1 MIHKMKII
9 FLFKTLITIFFI
21 IFSKLSYSNE
31 YNVNKIIIEGEKRFS
46 EALILKYLP
55 TIENDIVNDDF
66 LNTVTKNL
74 YQTGLFLDV
83 QVEINDNTIVIK
95 VEEYPIVNQI
105 SFIGNDL
112 LDNDQLVSIVNI
124 KSRDTFNKQ
133 SIDNSIENIRTAYQK
148 IGRYLAQIDIKKNI
162 LSDGRVD
169 LIFEIKEGSLLLVK
183 NINFIGN
190 KIFSDN
196 DLKLAITTKEAAWY
210 KIFASNKFIPS
221 KLEYDKEKLYYFYK
235 QRGYI
240 DFKIILA
247 RGDLLPDYSGF
258 NINFIVEEG
267 LRFKINNIKIASNLN
282 ENKYKYDLDSLL
294 LKKDEYFDSRAL
306 EKSVNDLRNYYSELG
321 HGFVKVSPKLSKKN
335 NLVDIL
341 FTINEGSKNYINKIL
356 VLGNSRTSDSIIRR
370 ELTFLEGDSFN
381 NAKIKESINALNRLG
396 FFQSV
401 KYNIRKTEITNAVD
415 IIINVEETN
424 TGSISFGIGYSSLD
438 STSITFGLNEKN
450 FLGEGRRARF
460 EVSTSDKKTTY
471 NVGMTE
477 PYFMNRPISL
487 SSDIYNQENENSAGD
502 VKSDRSGISFG
513 LGVKE
518 DLKFHS
524 LSYNF
529 SESQTTTSSTSAA
542 LSNTGEE
549 GINIITSSIKYLIKE
564 DTRDNYFNPTSGY
577 SWNIIN
583 TFAGIGGDS
592 NFIKS
597 QASYKVYYPL
607 VYGEYI
613 VGFKSALGFVSSL
626 DKKITSSNRFS
637 LGGKTLRGFEN
648 AGVGPRDTGNNQ
660 VVGGNNFYNMSFEI
674 RSEKFMPDDTG
685 FQWLAFI
692 DAGSLWGTDFEAN
705 VKGYDDMEPRIT
717 SGLGL
722 AMSTP
727 IGPLQAIWGFPIASQ
742 TYDVDEN
749 FQFSIGTSF

>member
-9 FLFKTLITIFFI
+9 FLLKTLITIFFI

-74 YQTGLFLDV
+74 YQTGFFLDV

-133 SIDNSIENIRTAYQK
+133 SIDNSIENQEYVEK

-267 LRFKINNIKIASNLN
+267 LRFKINNIKI
-282 ENKYKYDLDSLL
+282 D
-294 LKKDEYFDSRAL
+294 
-306 EKSVNDLRNYYSELG
+306 
-321 HGFVKVSPKLSKKN
+321 
-335 NLVDIL
+335 
-341 FTINEGSKNYINKIL
+341 KIL
-356 VLGNSRTSDSIIRR
+356 M
-370 ELTFLEGDSFN
+370 
-381 NAKIKESINALNRLG
+381 K
-396 FFQSV
+396 
-401 KYNIRKTEITNAVD
+401 
-415 IIINVEETN
+415 
-424 TGSISFGIGYSSLD
+424 
-438 STSITFGLNEKN
+438 
-450 FLGEGRRARF
+450 
-460 EVSTSDKKTTY
+460 
-471 NVGMTE
+471 
-477 PYFMNRPISL
+477 
-487 SSDIYNQENENSAGD
+487 
-502 VKSDRSGISFG
+502 
-513 LGVKE
+513 
-518 DLKFHS
+518 
-524 LSYNF
+524 
-529 SESQTTTSSTSAA
+529 
-542 LSNTGEE
+542 
-549 GINIITSSIKYLIKE
+549 INI
-564 DTRDNYFNPTSGY
+564 
-577 SWNIIN
+577 
-583 TFAGIGGDS
+583 
-592 NFIKS
+592 
-597 QASYKVYYPL
+597 
-607 VYGEYI
+607 
-613 VGFKSALGFVSSL
+613 
-626 DKKITSSNRFS
+626 
-637 LGGKTLRGFEN
+637 
-648 AGVGPRDTGNNQ
+648 
-660 VVGGNNFYNMSFEI
+660 NM
-674 RSEKFMPDDTG
+674 
-685 FQWLAFI
+685 
-692 DAGSLWGTDFEAN
+692 
-705 VKGYDDMEPRIT
+705 
-717 SGLGL
+717 
-722 AMSTP
+722 
-727 IGPLQAIWGFPIASQ
+727 
-742 TYDVDEN
+742 
-749 FQFSIGTSF
+749 

>member
-9 FLFKTLITIFFI
+9 FLLKTLITIFFI

-55 TIENDIVNDDF
+55 TIENDIVNDNF

-74 YQTGLFLDV
+74 YQTGFFLDV

-196 DLKLAITTKEAAWY
+196 DLKLVITTKEAAWY
-210 KIFASNKFIPS
+210 KLFASNKFIPS

-282 ENKYKYDLDSLL
+282 ENKYKYDVDSLL

-321 HGFVKVSPKLSKKN
+321 YGFVKVSPKLSKKN

-477 PYFMNRPISL
+477 PYFMDRPISL
-487 SSDIYNQENENSAGD
+487 SSDIYNQETENSAGD

-529 SESQTTTSSTSAA
+529 SESQTTTSA
-542 LSNTGEE
+542 
-549 GINIITSSIKYLIKE
+549 TSS
-564 DTRDNYFNPTSGY
+564 
-577 SWNIIN
+577 
-583 TFAGIGGDS
+583 A
-592 NFIKS
+592 
-597 QASYKVYYPL
+597 
-607 VYGEYI
+607 
-613 VGFKSALGFVSSL
+613 
-626 DKKITSSNRFS
+626 
-637 LGGKTLRGFEN
+637 
-648 AGVGPRDTGNNQ
+648 
-660 VVGGNNFYNMSFEI
+660 
-674 RSEKFMPDDTG
+674 
-685 FQWLAFI
+685 
-692 DAGSLWGTDFEAN
+692 
-705 VKGYDDMEPRIT
+705 
-717 SGLGL
+717 
-722 AMSTP
+722 
-727 IGPLQAIWGFPIASQ
+727 
-742 TYDVDEN
+742 
-749 FQFSIGTSF
+749 

>member
-1 MIHKMKII
+1 MKII
-9 FLFKTLITIFFI
+9 FLLKTLITIFFI

-66 LNTVTKNL
+66 LNTLTKNL
-74 YQTGLFLDV
+74 YQTGFFLDV

-112 LDNDQLVSIVNI
+112 LDNDQLVSILNI

-148 IGRYLAQIDIKKNI
+148 IGRYLAQIDVKKNI

-196 DLKLAITTKEAAWY
+196 DLKLVITTKEDAWY
-210 KIFASNKFIPS
+210 KLFASNKFIPS

-247 RGDLLPDYSGF
+247 RGDLVPDYSGF

-267 LRFKINNIKIASNLN
+267 LRFKINNIKITSNLN
-282 ENKYKYDLDSLL
+282 ENKYNVDSLL
-294 LKKDEYFDSRAL
+294 IKKDEYFDSRAL

-401 KYNIRKTEITNAVD
+401 KYNVRKTEITNAVD

-438 STSITFGLNEKN
+438 GTGFNFGLNEKN

-460 EVSTSDKKTTY
+460 ELSTSDKKTTY
-471 NVGMTE
+471 NVGITE
-477 PYFMNRPISL
+477 PYFMDRSISL
-487 SSDIYNQENENSAGD
+487 SSDIYNQETENSAGD

-524 LSYNF
+524 LSYNL
-529 SESQTTTSSTSAA
+529 SESQTTTSATSSA
-542 LSNTGEE
+542 LSSTGEE
-549 GINIITSSIKYLIKE
+549 GVNIVTSSFKYLIKE

-577 SWNIIN
+577 SWNITN

-597 QASYKVYYPL
+597 QALYKVYHPL

-722 AMSTP
+722 AISTP

-742 TYDVDEN
+742 AYDVNEN

>member
-9 FLFKTLITIFFI
+9 FLLKTLITIFFI

-74 YQTGLFLDV
+74 YQTGFFLDV

-381 NAKIKESINALNRLG
+381 NAKIKESINALSRLG

-477 PYFMNRPISL
+477 PYFMDRPISL
-487 SSDIYNQENENSAGD
+487 SSDIYNQETENSAGD

-529 SESQTTTSSTSAA
+529 SESQTTTSA
-542 LSNTGEE
+542 
-549 GINIITSSIKYLIKE
+549 TSS
-564 DTRDNYFNPTSGY
+564 
-577 SWNIIN
+577 
-583 TFAGIGGDS
+583 A
-592 NFIKS
+592 
-597 QASYKVYYPL
+597 
-607 VYGEYI
+607 
-613 VGFKSALGFVSSL
+613 
-626 DKKITSSNRFS
+626 
-637 LGGKTLRGFEN
+637 
-648 AGVGPRDTGNNQ
+648 
-660 VVGGNNFYNMSFEI
+660 
-674 RSEKFMPDDTG
+674 
-685 FQWLAFI
+685 
-692 DAGSLWGTDFEAN
+692 
-705 VKGYDDMEPRIT
+705 
-717 SGLGL
+717 
-722 AMSTP
+722 
-727 IGPLQAIWGFPIASQ
+727 
-742 TYDVDEN
+742 
-749 FQFSIGTSF
+749 

>member
-1 MIHKMKII
+1 MKII
-9 FLFKTLITIFFI
+9 FLLKTLITIFFI

-66 LNTVTKNL
+66 LNTLTKNL
-74 YQTGLFLDV
+74 YQTGFFLDV

-112 LDNDQLVSIVNI
+112 LDNDQLVSILNI

-148 IGRYLAQIDIKKNI
+148 IGRYLAQIDVKKNI

-196 DLKLAITTKEAAWY
+196 DLKLVITTKEDAWY
-210 KIFASNKFIPS
+210 KLFASNKFIPS

-267 LRFKINNIKIASNLN
+267 LRFKINNIKITSNLN
-282 ENKYKYDLDSLL
+282 ENKYNVDSLL
-294 LKKDEYFDSRAL
+294 IKKDEYFDSRAL
-306 EKSVNDLRNYYSELG
+306 EKSVTDLRDYYSELG
-321 HGFVKVSPKLSKKN
+321 YGFIKVSPKLSKKN

-341 FTINEGSKNYINKIL
+341 FTINEGNKNFINKIF
-356 VLGNSRTSDSIIRR
+356 VQGNSRTSDSIIRR

-401 KYNIRKTEITNAVD
+401 KYNVRKTEITNAVD

-438 STSITFGLNEKN
+438 GTGFNFGLNEKN
-450 FLGEGRRARF
+450 FLGEGRRARL
-460 EVSTSDKKTTY
+460 ELSTSAKKTTY

-477 PYFMNRPISL
+477 PYFMDRPISL
-487 SSDIYNQENENSAGD
+487 SSDIYNQETENSAGD
-502 VKSDRSGISFG
+502 VKSERSGISFG

-524 LSYNF
+524 LSYNL
-529 SESQTTTSSTSAA
+529 SESQTTTSATSSA
-542 LSNTGEE
+542 LSSTGEE
-549 GINIITSSIKYLIKE
+549 GVNIVTSSFKYLIKE

-577 SWNIIN
+577 SWNITN

-597 QASYKVYYPL
+597 QASYKVYHPL

-660 VVGGNNFYNMSFEI
+660 VVGGNNFYNMSLEI

-685 FQWLAFI
+685 FQWLAFV

-722 AMSTP
+722 AISTP

-742 TYDVDEN
+742 AYDVNEN

>member
-9 FLFKTLITIFFI
+9 FLLKTLITIFFI

-74 YQTGLFLDV
+74 YQTGFFLDV

-477 PYFMNRPISL
+477 PYFMDRPISL
-487 SSDIYNQENENSAGD
+487 SSDIYNQETENSAGD

-529 SESQTTTSSTSAA
+529 SESQTTTSA
-542 LSNTGEE
+542 
-549 GINIITSSIKYLIKE
+549 TSS
-564 DTRDNYFNPTSGY
+564 
-577 SWNIIN
+577 
-583 TFAGIGGDS
+583 A
-592 NFIKS
+592 
-597 QASYKVYYPL
+597 
-607 VYGEYI
+607 
-613 VGFKSALGFVSSL
+613 
-626 DKKITSSNRFS
+626 
-637 LGGKTLRGFEN
+637 
-648 AGVGPRDTGNNQ
+648 
-660 VVGGNNFYNMSFEI
+660 
-674 RSEKFMPDDTG
+674 
-685 FQWLAFI
+685 
-692 DAGSLWGTDFEAN
+692 
-705 VKGYDDMEPRIT
+705 
-717 SGLGL
+717 
-722 AMSTP
+722 
-727 IGPLQAIWGFPIASQ
+727 
-742 TYDVDEN
+742 
-749 FQFSIGTSF
+749 

>member
-9 FLFKTLITIFFI
+9 FLLKTLITIFFI

-74 YQTGLFLDV
+74 YQTGFFLDV

-196 DLKLAITTKEAAWY
+196 DLKLAITTKEDAWY
-210 KIFASNKFIPS
+210 KLFASNKFIPS

-477 PYFMNRPISL
+477 PYFMDRPISL
-487 SSDIYNQENENSAGD
+487 SSDIYNQETENSAGD

-529 SESQTTTSSTSAA
+529 SESQTTTSA
-542 LSNTGEE
+542 
-549 GINIITSSIKYLIKE
+549 TSSAE
-564 DTRDNYFNPTSGY
+564 S
-577 SWNIIN
+577 
-583 TFAGIGGDS
+583 
-592 NFIKS
+592 
-597 QASYKVYYPL
+597 
-607 VYGEYI
+607 
-613 VGFKSALGFVSSL
+613 
-626 DKKITSSNRFS
+626 
-637 LGGKTLRGFEN
+637 
-648 AGVGPRDTGNNQ
+648 
-660 VVGGNNFYNMSFEI
+660 
-674 RSEKFMPDDTG
+674 
-685 FQWLAFI
+685 
-692 DAGSLWGTDFEAN
+692 
-705 VKGYDDMEPRIT
+705 
-717 SGLGL
+717 
-722 AMSTP
+722 
-727 IGPLQAIWGFPIASQ
+727 
-742 TYDVDEN
+742 
-749 FQFSIGTSF
+749 